1 VAVAEFEGVKAYA
14 LHDPKPGIVPPRH
27 PTPPGSASL
36 MEHAAPAPAWGND
49 NERRTNLRRLDD
61 ILEALER
68 LNLRDATELPPGV
81 RERLEHEGIPVESG
95 VTFTRLIEL
104 VWGAQ
109 ERYLID
115 LKADRRKGSRRSR
128 EGSLPPRVLDDF
140 LSRLN
145 LRRRSR

>member
-1 VAVAEFEGVKAYA
+1 MEN
-14 LHDPKPGIVPPRH
+14 
-27 PTPPGSASL
+27 ASV
-36 MEHAAPAPAWGND
+36 PAWSND

-81 RERLEHEGIPVESG
+81 RERLEQEGIPVEAG

-104 VWGAQ
+104 VWGTQ

-128 EGSLPPRVLDDF
+128 ETSLPPRVLDDF
-140 LSRLN
+140 LSQLN